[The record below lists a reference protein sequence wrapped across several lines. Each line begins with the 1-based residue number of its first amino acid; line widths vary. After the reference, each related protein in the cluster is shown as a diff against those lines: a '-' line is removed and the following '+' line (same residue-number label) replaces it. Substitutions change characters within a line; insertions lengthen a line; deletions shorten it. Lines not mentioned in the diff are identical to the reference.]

1 MSLPADRSHVRT
13 EHRHVRSI
21 DLDALSTGQCVGLF
35 IEDHNAVQD
44 AIRAAATDLVAFID
58 DLAQRL
64 RRGGR
69 LIYIGAGTSGR
80 LGVLDASECPPT
92 FQSEPGQV
100 IGIIAGGDASLRQ
113 SSEGREDEPDGSH
126 DALKQLS
133 IADTDTVLGIAAGGT
148 TPYVLGAFAIA
159 KDLSPRCGT
168 ALLTCAAGTSRPPH
182 CDRLV
187 LLDTGP
193 ELLTGSTR
201 LKAGSATKLALN
213 IITTTAFIRLGKV
226 YSNLMV
232 DLRASNAKLADRAI
246 RIIQTLCPDLSREAA
261 SQLLARAGGA
271 VKPAIVMHHRGIE
284 FQDAQQLLAKH
295 NGQLR
300 AIIG

>member
-13 EHRHVRSI
+13 EHRHHRSI
-21 DLDALSTGQCVGLF
+21 DLDALSTGQCVELF
-35 IEDHNAVQD
+35 IDDHGAVQQ
-44 AIRAAATDLVAFID
+44 ALHSAAKELAEFID
-58 DLAQRL
+58 DLVQRMG
-64 RRGGR
+64 RGGC

-92 FQSEPGQV
+92 FQSDPEQV
-100 IGIIAGGDASLRQ
+100 VGIIAGGDASLRR
-113 SSEGREDEPDGSH
+113 SSEGREDEPDGARQ
-126 DALKQLS
+126 ALAQLQLNE
-133 IADTDTVLGIAAGGT
+133 ADTVLGIAAGGT

-159 KDLSPRCGT
+159 KELSPQSGT
-168 ALLTCAAGTSRPPH
+168 ALLTCAAGTPLPLH
-182 CDRLV
+182 CDRLI

-213 IITTTAFIRLGKV
+213 IITTTAFIRMGKV

-232 DLRASNAKLADRAI
+232 DLRATNAKLTDRAI
-246 RIIQTLCPDLSREAA
+246 RITQMLCPDLSRETANR
-261 SQLLARAGGA
+261 LLARAGGA
-271 VKPAIVMHHRGIE
+271 VKPAVVMHHRGIE
-284 FQDAQQLLAKH
+284 FDEAERLLTKQG
-295 NGQLR
+295 GQLR